1 MVPEGPGDEGREGIS
16 GGELAHSAF
25 TDVHQNTGQIRQW
38 SRGRVHRG
46 VLCRVLAA
54 GVQQVGAMEESTWR
68 RGRYHL
74 ATSSIESR
82 PRFLS
87 WEP

>member
-1 MVPEGPGDEGREGIS
+1 MVPEIYGNEGRQGIS
-16 GGELAHSAF
+16 GGEFAHSAL
-25 TDVHQNTGQIRQW
+25 TDVHQNAGQIRQW
-38 SRGRVHRG
+38 SRGRVHGG

-54 GVQQVGAMEESTWR
+54 GVQQVGAMEESTWH

-74 ATSSIESR
+74 VTSSIESR

>member
-1 MVPEGPGDEGREGIS
+1 MVPERPGDERGQGIS
-16 GGELAHSAF
+16 GGEFAHSAF
-25 TDVHQNTGQIRQW
+25 IDVYQNARQIRQW
-38 SRGRVHRG
+38 SRGRVHGG

-54 GVQQVGAMEESTWR
+54 GVQQVGAMEESTWH